1 LKIDTLT
8 FNLVRSVGGE
18 IDVQASLAE
27 ANRVIA
33 EKVMEEQEEFG
44 MIAQAVERVWDQRPT
59 AKVMSIDALTSF
71 ALSEIN
77 AEPDQYSDLVERIKT
92 YIRMNTSLFH
102 IAKGK
107 GGGVV
112 LISRLNQS
120 ELSKVQEQRARAA
133 SKHAA

>member
-1 LKIDTLT
+1 MDTVT
-8 FNLVRSVGGE
+8 FNLVRSAAGD

-27 ANRVIA
+27 ANRILA
-33 EKVMEEQEEFG
+33 QKAMEEQEEFG
-44 MIAQAVERVWDQRPT
+44 MIAQAVERVWEQRPT

-77 AEPDQYSDLVERIKT
+77 AEPDQYVELVERIKS
-92 YIRMNTSLFH
+92 YIRANTSLFH

-120 ELSKVQEQRARAA
+120 ELAKVQEQRARAA

>member
-1 LKIDTLT
+1 MDTIT
-8 FNLVRSVGGE
+8 FNLVRTVGGE
-18 IDVQASLAE
+18 IDVQASLSE

-33 EKVMEEQEEFG
+33 QKAMEEQEEFG

-77 AEPDQYSDLVERIKT
+77 AEPDQYVDLVERIKT
-92 YIRMNTSLFH
+92 YIRSNTSLFH

-120 ELSKVQEQRARAA
+120 ELNKVQEQRARAA

>member
-1 LKIDTLT
+1 MDTVA
-8 FNLVRSVGGE
+8 FNLVRSMTGE

-33 EKVMEEQEEFG
+33 QCAMEEQEEFG
-44 MIAQAVERVWDQRPT
+44 MIAQAVERVWDQRPS

-77 AEPDQYSDLVERIKT
+77 AEPDQYVDLVERIKG
-92 YIRMNTSLFH
+92 YIRSNTSLFH

-120 ELSKVQEQRARAA
+120 ELAKVQEQRARAA

>member
-1 LKIDTLT
+1 MDTLT
-8 FNLVRSVGGE
+8 FNLVRSAGGE

-33 EKVMEEQEEFG
+33 QKSMEEQEEFG
-44 MIAQAVERVWDQRPT
+44 LISEAVDRVWSQRPS
-59 AKVMSIDALTSF
+59 AKVISIDALTSF

-77 AEPDQYSDLVERIKT
+77 AEPDQYVELVERIKN
-92 YIRMNTSLFH
+92 YIRSNTSLFH

-112 LISRLNQS
+112 LISRLNPS
-120 ELSKVQEQRARAA
+120 EMTKVHEQRARAA